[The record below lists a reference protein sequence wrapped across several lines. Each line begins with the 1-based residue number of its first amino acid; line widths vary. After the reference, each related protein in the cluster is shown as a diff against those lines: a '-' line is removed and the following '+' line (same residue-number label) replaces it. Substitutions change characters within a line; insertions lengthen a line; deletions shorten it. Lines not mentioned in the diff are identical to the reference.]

1 MGIILWIVFGAIV
14 GWIANILMK
23 NGDEGILMDI
33 IIGIIGASLGGF
45 LMNILGNSGVTG
57 FNVYSL
63 FVAVIGAMVLIWIS
77 RILRRSA

>member
-23 NGDEGILMDI
+23 NGDDGIIMNV

-45 LMNILGNSGVTG
+45 LMNMLGSAGVTG

-63 FVAVIGAMVLIWIS
+63 FVAVIGAMALIWLA
-77 RILRRSA
+77 RLLRSQK